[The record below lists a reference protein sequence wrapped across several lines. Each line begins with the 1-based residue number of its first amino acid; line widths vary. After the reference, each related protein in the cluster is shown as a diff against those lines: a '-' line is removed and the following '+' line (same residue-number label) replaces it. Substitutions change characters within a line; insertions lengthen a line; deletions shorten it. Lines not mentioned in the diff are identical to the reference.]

1 MGLPEMYDNEVGY
14 NWTDVT
20 RKVGNFVNK
29 TFLLMH
35 GTADDNVH
43 YQQSMMLAKALEAA
57 DIFFYQQSYPDQAHS
72 LTSYIHH
79 VYHTMNHFWTDCFGL
94 YPGTV

>member
-1 MGLPEMYDNEVGY
+1 MGLPEMSDNEVGY

-57 DIFFYQQSYPDQAHS
+57 DIFFYQQ
-72 LTSYIHH
+72 
-79 VYHTMNHFWTDCFGL
+79 VRWCCCCCGFG
-94 YPGTV
+94 YNRKVMTK